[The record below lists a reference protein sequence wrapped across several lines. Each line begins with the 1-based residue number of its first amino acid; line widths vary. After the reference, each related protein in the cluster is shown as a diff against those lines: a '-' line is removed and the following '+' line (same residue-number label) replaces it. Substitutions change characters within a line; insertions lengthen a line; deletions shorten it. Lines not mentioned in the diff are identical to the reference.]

1 MRLLAK
7 RTEKMRLYPLRT
19 LAIIV
24 GICCLAA
31 MGIFSMII
39 MDDIFYSP
47 KNWML
52 LLSSFCSVFCSGHL
66 VGVLLSGPVVLT
78 IYNILYLILPH
89 SGERMQKRSQRMEL
103 LTIVFGGA
111 CFYLAAKL
119 SEIRWDE
126 NWWEQ
131 LYNSALHAPV
141 ATWTYPTL
149 ITVGVIGLVGYLI
162 LYIARLRSLPPLWTV
177 LGLGGLYLG
186 AGLCL
191 VLLIQLCKHD
201 WVLCL
206 YLANL
211 LLVAGKVIKELLL
224 QYKECPLDGQKLG
237 WLREFLHKGQSL
249 PLLGLLM
256 AIPLLGIALGIL
268 TLFGQ
273 SPDSIIQAWTQT
285 SDWTFSQQVAPPNL
299 PMDMH
304 YLCTVAARGHQP
316 LVKPLRMGRRH
327 GHWVL
332 VNRQL
337 AVANAFEE
345 LIQERTPRLHKVIR
359 GAYDRYGYPIANH
372 IHSPWAA
379 DVVWLVMKPA
389 EWFFLGVLYLC
400 DCKPENRI
408 AVQYPHKELPSTKR

>member
-7 RTEKMRLYPLRT
+7 LTQKIRLYPFRT
-19 LAIIV
+19 LEIIV
-24 GICCLAA
+24 GSCCLAA
-31 MGIFSMII
+31 TAFMFLNNIGTSFRSQNDWTLLLRSFFACSLYGHIIGIF
-39 MDDIFYSP
+39 
-47 KNWML
+47 
-52 LLSSFCSVFCSGHL
+52 
-66 VGVLLSGPVVLT
+66 LSGPVILS

-89 SGERMQKRSQRMEL
+89 SCEIMKKRTQRMEL
-103 LTIVFGGA
+103 LTIVFGGL
-111 CFYLAAKL
+111 CFWLAAHL
-119 SEIRWDE
+119 GEIHWDG

-131 LYNSALHAPV
+131 LYNSDLHTPV

-149 ITVGVIGLVGYLI
+149 ITVAAIGLVGYLI
-162 LYIARLRSLPPLWTV
+162 LYIARLHPLPPLWTV

-186 AGLCL
+186 AGLAL

-211 LLVAGKVIKELLL
+211 LLVVGKVIKELVL
-224 QYKECPLDGQKLG
+224 QYKDSPSNNQKLSG
-237 WLREFLHKGQSL
+237 IRRFLHKGQNF
-249 PLLGLLM
+249 PLLGFLL

-273 SPDSIIQAWTQT
+273 APDSIIQAWTQT
-285 SDWTFSQQVAPPNL
+285 SDWTLSQQVAPPNL

-304 YLCTVAARGHQP
+304 YLCTVAARGHQS
-316 LVKPLRMGRRH
+316 LVKPLRMGKRH

-345 LIQERTPRLHKVIR
+345 LIQERTPRLHRVIR
-359 GAYDRYGYPIANH
+359 GAYDRYGYPIAKH
-372 IHSPWAA
+372 IRSPWAA
-379 DVVWLVMKPA
+379 DVVWLIMKPA

-400 DCKPENRI
+400 DRKPENRI
-408 AVQYPHKELPSTKR
+408 AVQYPHKELPLIER